1 MTNIIRSVRAELN
14 LGHVAIDCYML
25 PDGEKRIGLAGAS
38 LAIGQKSDYLSRSR
52 ISNTKAFKSLLET
65 GFTDRVLEIDIE
77 LDRGSTRSKT
87 ISVRDFTKL
96 ITWDAVVN
104 KNTHSIILLASFA
117 EVGLDDT
124 LDRLFKNKSLDL
136 LLSKIVHYSNWTA
149 EDWQEAL
156 EANKDDL
163 RDIYAQERFLREQER
178 LFFKRR

>member
-1 MTNIIRSVRAELN
+1 MTDIIRSVRAELN

-38 LAIGQKSDYLSRSR
+38 LAIGRSNNYLSRLLDQR
-52 ISNTKAFKSLLET
+52 SNKLKSLQEV
-65 GFTDRVLEIDIE
+65 GFTGYLTETDVPLE
-77 LDRGSTRSKT
+77 RGTTRSKT

-96 ITWDAVVN
+96 VTWDAVVN

-136 LLSKIVHYSNWTA
+136 LLSKIVHYSKWTA
-149 EDWQEAL
+149 EEWKEAL
-156 EANKDDL
+156 DANKDDL
-163 RDIYAQERFLREQER
+163 KDIYAQERFLREQER